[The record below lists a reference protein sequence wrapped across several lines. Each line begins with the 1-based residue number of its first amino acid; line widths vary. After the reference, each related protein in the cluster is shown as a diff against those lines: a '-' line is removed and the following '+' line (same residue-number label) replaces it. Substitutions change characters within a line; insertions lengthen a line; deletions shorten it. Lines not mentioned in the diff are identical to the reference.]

1 MRLWR
6 HHEKEIYVAG
16 LLLFGFSPRRTGQC
30 GPGRRIARKLSHAS
44 CGCERLRRR
53 SGKDFAGARRRVA
66 HIRRASLLLARAL
79 LIVGIYLIED
89 QFTNP
94 LASQSIGLFAAAFVL
109 ASALALLYELIELPR
124 IFWRSGGQLL
134 AGLREA
140 AKAARAANSP
150 VACAAR
156 SPARALCDLRAN
168 LPYQRCYV
176 DRVRVRS

>member
-1 MRLWR
+1 MR
-6 HHEKEIYVAG
+6 HAVVNAFAG
-16 LLLFGFSPRRTGQC
+16 V
-30 GPGRRIARKLSHAS
+30 PGRTLLARGGA
-44 CGCERLRRR
+44 LRTF
-53 SGKDFAGARRRVA
+53 GGLA
-66 HIRRASLLLARAL
+66 LLLALAL

-124 IFWRSGGQLL
+124 IFWRSGGQRL